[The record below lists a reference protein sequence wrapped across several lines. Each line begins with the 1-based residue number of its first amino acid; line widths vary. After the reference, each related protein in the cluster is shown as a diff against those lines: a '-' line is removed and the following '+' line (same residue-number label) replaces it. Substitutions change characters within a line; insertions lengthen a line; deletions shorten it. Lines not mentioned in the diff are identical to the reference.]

1 MNFLYSAA
9 SAASKSAFEADLP
22 PEGAPRASTSGSFLV
37 TESSLHTRAF
47 LAEKGVL
54 DEIAPDLDACYAVGV
69 SGSGVRYLTTSDS
82 AVLQVIPGRGEFTA
96 NDYDYLKE
104 NVEASR
110 RYYAENPDVLAA
122 DFSPGEDV
130 ELDEWGNAVVQ
141 AQMAGASEV
150 LFEDPADIAALAAAA
165 LLAGLTACQSGSV
178 TNNAN
183 TYVQGLL
190 DASYLGEIS
199 TDYLKVTEYADR
211 EAAEADYE
219 SYMAQE
225 AEDLL
230 SYLIVSKPTQA
241 VTQRAQEVI
250 RAIYSHAQYTVAP
263 AEELEN
269 GDVTVDVTISPMEFP
284 SLLSDEELLEIR
296 DQLYQ
301 AAGVRS
307 DDTSG
312 LTDEEYQALNE
323 EYANALLDR
332 IEAQLPQLVYGKSL
346 TIPLQLENKG
356 GYYSLEETGLQ
367 AVDLVML
374 DYSGQFA

>member
-1 MNFLYSAA
+1 MRSW
-9 SAASKSAFEADLP
+9 K
-22 PEGAPRASTSGSFLV
+22 RAG
-37 TESSLHTRAF
+37 
-47 LAEKGVL
+47 
-54 DEIAPDLDACYAVGV
+54 
-69 SGSGVRYLTTSDS
+69 
-82 AVLQVIPGRGEFTA
+82 
-96 NDYDYLKE
+96 
-104 NVEASR
+104 
-110 RYYAENPDVLAA
+110 
-122 DFSPGEDV
+122 
-130 ELDEWGNAVVQ
+130 
-141 AQMAGASEV
+141 
-150 LFEDPADIAALAAAA
+150 A
-165 LLAGLTACQSGSV
+165 LLAAGALLLGLTACGSSITDDATV
-178 TNNAN
+178 
-183 TYVQGLL
+183 YVQGLL
-190 DASYLGEIS
+190 DANYKGEIS
-199 TDYLKVTEYADR
+199 QDYIDVVEDMTQEQAQADHENNLEI
-211 EAAEADYE
+211 EAGY
-219 SYMAQE
+219 
-225 AEDLL
+225 LL
-230 SYLIVSKPTQA
+230 SILAVELPTDA

>member
-1 MNFLYSAA
+1 M
-9 SAASKSAFEADLP
+9 
-22 PEGAPRASTSGSFLV
+22 
-37 TESSLHTRAF
+37 
-47 LAEKGVL
+47 
-54 DEIAPDLDACYAVGV
+54 
-69 SGSGVRYLTTSDS
+69 
-82 AVLQVIPGRGEFTA
+82 
-96 NDYDYLKE
+96 
-104 NVEASR
+104 
-110 RYYAENPDVLAA
+110 
-122 DFSPGEDV
+122 
-130 ELDEWGNAVVQ
+130 
-141 AQMAGASEV
+141 
-150 LFEDPADIAALAAAA
+150 
-165 LLAGLTACQSGSV
+165 
-178 TNNAN
+178 
-183 TYVQGLL
+183 
-190 DASYLGEIS
+190 
-199 TDYLKVTEYADR
+199 
-211 EAAEADYE
+211 
-219 SYMAQE
+219 
-225 AEDLL
+225 
-230 SYLIVSKPTQA
+230 
-241 VTQRAQEVI
+241 TQRAQEVI

>member
-1 MNFLYSAA
+1 MNNPAGRLTFPPCVARMLVLPLY
-9 SAASKSAFEADLP
+9 FP
-22 PEGAPRASTSGSFLV
+22 GAGKGGTSMN
-37 TESSLHTRAF
+37 RW
-47 LAEKGVL
+47 KRM
-54 DEIAPDLDACYAVGV
+54 C
-69 SGSGVRYLTTSDS
+69 
-82 AVLQVIPGRGEFTA
+82 
-96 NDYDYLKE
+96 
-104 NVEASR
+104 
-110 RYYAENPDVLAA
+110 
-122 DFSPGEDV
+122 
-130 ELDEWGNAVVQ
+130 
-141 AQMAGASEV
+141 
-150 LFEDPADIAALAAAA
+150 AALAAAA

-178 TNNAN
+178 TDNAN

-190 DASYLGEIS
+190 DANYLGEIS

-263 AEELEN
+263 AEELES
-269 GDVTVDVTISPMEFP
+269 GDVTVDVTISPIEFP
-284 SLLSDEELLEIR
+284 SLLSDEALLEIR
-296 DQLYQ
+296 DQIYES
-301 AAGVRS
+301 AGVRS

>member
-1 MNFLYSAA
+1 MNRW
-9 SAASKSAFEADLP
+9 K
-22 PEGAPRASTSGSFLV
+22 RM
-37 TESSLHTRAF
+37 
-47 LAEKGVL
+47 
-54 DEIAPDLDACYAVGV
+54 C
-69 SGSGVRYLTTSDS
+69 
-82 AVLQVIPGRGEFTA
+82 
-96 NDYDYLKE
+96 
-104 NVEASR
+104 
-110 RYYAENPDVLAA
+110 
-122 DFSPGEDV
+122 
-130 ELDEWGNAVVQ
+130 
-141 AQMAGASEV
+141 
-150 LFEDPADIAALAAAA
+150 AALAAAA

-178 TNNAN
+178 TDNAN

-190 DASYLGEIS
+190 DANYLGEIS
-199 TDYLKVTEYADR
+199 TDYLKVTEYAGR

-250 RAIYSHAQYTVAP
+250 RAIYTVAP

-296 DQLYQ
+296 DQIYES
-301 AAGVRS
+301 AGVRS

-332 IEAQLPQLVYGKSL
+332 IEAQLPQLVYGKRL

>member
-1 MNFLYSAA
+1 MNRW
-9 SAASKSAFEADLP
+9 K
-22 PEGAPRASTSGSFLV
+22 RM
-37 TESSLHTRAF
+37 
-47 LAEKGVL
+47 
-54 DEIAPDLDACYAVGV
+54 C
-69 SGSGVRYLTTSDS
+69 
-82 AVLQVIPGRGEFTA
+82 
-96 NDYDYLKE
+96 
-104 NVEASR
+104 
-110 RYYAENPDVLAA
+110 
-122 DFSPGEDV
+122 
-130 ELDEWGNAVVQ
+130 
-141 AQMAGASEV
+141 
-150 LFEDPADIAALAAAA
+150 AALAAAA

-178 TNNAN
+178 TDNAN

-199 TDYLKVTEYADR
+199 TDYLKVTEYAGR

-263 AEELEN
+263 AEELES

-332 IEAQLPQLVYGKSL
+332 IEAQLPQLVYGKDL
-346 TIPLQLENKG
+346 TVSLQLENKG
-356 GYYSLEETGLQ
+356 SYYSLEKTGLQ
-367 AVDLVML
+367 AVDQVML

>member
-1 MNFLYSAA
+1 MNRW
-9 SAASKSAFEADLP
+9 K
-22 PEGAPRASTSGSFLV
+22 RM
-37 TESSLHTRAF
+37 
-47 LAEKGVL
+47 
-54 DEIAPDLDACYAVGV
+54 C
-69 SGSGVRYLTTSDS
+69 
-82 AVLQVIPGRGEFTA
+82 
-96 NDYDYLKE
+96 
-104 NVEASR
+104 
-110 RYYAENPDVLAA
+110 
-122 DFSPGEDV
+122 
-130 ELDEWGNAVVQ
+130 
-141 AQMAGASEV
+141 
-150 LFEDPADIAALAAAA
+150 AALAAAA

-178 TNNAN
+178 TDNAN

-250 RAIYSHAQYTVAP
+250 RAIYSHAQYTVAQ
-263 AEELEN
+263 AEELES
-269 GDVTVDVTISPMEFP
+269 GDVTVNVTISPIEFP
-284 SLLSDEELLEIR
+284 SLLSDEALLEIR
-296 DQLYQ
+296 DQIYES
-301 AAGVRS
+301 AGVRS

-356 GYYSLEETGLQ
+356 GYSSLEETGLQ

>member
-1 MNFLYSAA
+1 MNRW
-9 SAASKSAFEADLP
+9 K
-22 PEGAPRASTSGSFLV
+22 RM
-37 TESSLHTRAF
+37 
-47 LAEKGVL
+47 
-54 DEIAPDLDACYAVGV
+54 C
-69 SGSGVRYLTTSDS
+69 
-82 AVLQVIPGRGEFTA
+82 
-96 NDYDYLKE
+96 
-104 NVEASR
+104 
-110 RYYAENPDVLAA
+110 
-122 DFSPGEDV
+122 
-130 ELDEWGNAVVQ
+130 
-141 AQMAGASEV
+141 
-150 LFEDPADIAALAAAA
+150 AALAAAA

-178 TNNAN
+178 TDNAN

-190 DASYLGEIS
+190 DANYLGEIS

-219 SYMAQE
+219 AYM
-225 AEDLL
+225 
-230 SYLIVSKPTQA
+230 
-241 VTQRAQEVI
+241 AQEVI

-263 AEELEN
+263 AEELES
-269 GDVTVDVTISPMEFP
+269 GDVTVNVTISPMEFP
-284 SLLSDEELLEIR
+284 SLLSDEALLEIR
-296 DQLYQ
+296 DQIYES
-301 AAGVRS
+301 AGVRS

>member
-1 MNFLYSAA
+1 MNRW
-9 SAASKSAFEADLP
+9 K
-22 PEGAPRASTSGSFLV
+22 RM
-37 TESSLHTRAF
+37 
-47 LAEKGVL
+47 
-54 DEIAPDLDACYAVGV
+54 C
-69 SGSGVRYLTTSDS
+69 
-82 AVLQVIPGRGEFTA
+82 
-96 NDYDYLKE
+96 
-104 NVEASR
+104 
-110 RYYAENPDVLAA
+110 
-122 DFSPGEDV
+122 
-130 ELDEWGNAVVQ
+130 
-141 AQMAGASEV
+141 
-150 LFEDPADIAALAAAA
+150 AALAAAA

-178 TNNAN
+178 TDNAN

-199 TDYLKVTEYADR
+199 TDYLKVTEYAGR

-356 GYYSLEETGLQ
+356 GYYPLAETWLQ

>member
-1 MNFLYSAA
+1 MNRW
-9 SAASKSAFEADLP
+9 K
-22 PEGAPRASTSGSFLV
+22 RM
-37 TESSLHTRAF
+37 
-47 LAEKGVL
+47 
-54 DEIAPDLDACYAVGV
+54 C
-69 SGSGVRYLTTSDS
+69 
-82 AVLQVIPGRGEFTA
+82 
-96 NDYDYLKE
+96 
-104 NVEASR
+104 
-110 RYYAENPDVLAA
+110 
-122 DFSPGEDV
+122 
-130 ELDEWGNAVVQ
+130 
-141 AQMAGASEV
+141 
-150 LFEDPADIAALAAAA
+150 AALAAAA

-178 TNNAN
+178 TDNAN

-190 DASYLGEIS
+190 DANYLGEIS

-263 AEELEN
+263 AEELES
-269 GDVTVDVTISPMEFP
+269 GDVTVNVTISPIEFP
-284 SLLSDEELLEIR
+284 SLLSDEALLEIR
-296 DQLYQ
+296 DQIYES
-301 AAGVRS
+301 AGVRS

-346 TIPLQLENKG
+346 TIPR
-356 GYYSLEETGLQ
+356 SEERRVGKEC
-367 AVDLVML
+367 
-374 DYSGQFA
+374 

>member
-1 MNFLYSAA
+1 MNRW
-9 SAASKSAFEADLP
+9 K
-22 PEGAPRASTSGSFLV
+22 RM
-37 TESSLHTRAF
+37 
-47 LAEKGVL
+47 
-54 DEIAPDLDACYAVGV
+54 C
-69 SGSGVRYLTTSDS
+69 
-82 AVLQVIPGRGEFTA
+82 
-96 NDYDYLKE
+96 
-104 NVEASR
+104 
-110 RYYAENPDVLAA
+110 
-122 DFSPGEDV
+122 
-130 ELDEWGNAVVQ
+130 
-141 AQMAGASEV
+141 
-150 LFEDPADIAALAAAA
+150 AALAAAA

-178 TNNAN
+178 TDNAN

-190 DASYLGEIS
+190 DANYLGEIS

-241 VTQRAQEVI
+241 VAQRAQEVI

-263 AEELEN
+263 AEELES
-269 GDVTVDVTISPMEFP
+269 GDVTVNVTISPIEFP
-284 SLLSDEELLEIR
+284 SLLSDEALLEIR
-296 DQLYQ
+296 DQIYES
-301 AAGVRS
+301 AGVRS

-356 GYYSLEETGLQ
+356 GYQLENKGGYYSLEETGLQ

>member
-1 MNFLYSAA
+1 MNRW
-9 SAASKSAFEADLP
+9 K
-22 PEGAPRASTSGSFLV
+22 RM
-37 TESSLHTRAF
+37 
-47 LAEKGVL
+47 
-54 DEIAPDLDACYAVGV
+54 C
-69 SGSGVRYLTTSDS
+69 
-82 AVLQVIPGRGEFTA
+82 
-96 NDYDYLKE
+96 
-104 NVEASR
+104 
-110 RYYAENPDVLAA
+110 
-122 DFSPGEDV
+122 
-130 ELDEWGNAVVQ
+130 
-141 AQMAGASEV
+141 
-150 LFEDPADIAALAAAA
+150 AALAAAA
-165 LLAGLTACQSGSV
+165 LLAGLTACQSSSV
-178 TNNAN
+178 TDNAN

-190 DASYLGEIS
+190 DANYLGEIS

-263 AEELEN
+263 AEELES
-269 GDVTVDVTISPMEFP
+269 GDVTVDVTISPIEFP
-284 SLLSDEELLEIR
+284 SLLSDEALLEIR
-296 DQLYQ
+296 DQIYES
-301 AAGVRS
+301 AGVRS

-346 TIPLQLENKG
+346 TIPSSWRTRAATTPWRRPGFRRWTWSCWTTPASSPDGSLFRPLSLPALEFLLLSWAENLTFLPRIYTILGTSFPISFTLQ
-356 GYYSLEETGLQ
+356 
-367 AVDLVML
+367 
-374 DYSGQFA
+374 